1 MVEVEAVEVAAAA
14 AAVAAVAAGARAR
27 TVGGRYM
34 KVVPESTM
42 VER

>member
-1 MVEVEAVEVAAAA
+1 MVAVAVDVEVEVEVAA
-14 AAVAAVAAGARAR
+14 VAEGAGAR